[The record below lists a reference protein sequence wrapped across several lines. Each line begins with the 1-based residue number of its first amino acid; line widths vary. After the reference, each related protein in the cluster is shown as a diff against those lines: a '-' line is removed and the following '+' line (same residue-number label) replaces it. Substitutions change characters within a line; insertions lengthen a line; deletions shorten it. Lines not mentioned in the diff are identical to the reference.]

1 MSVNHVLTKNNS
13 KTNWINANNLE
24 NVVYKLTGNGT
35 EYVFS
40 NPNTFAKFLGQ
51 NKNALNAYLNGLNRN
66 ANITVRIGN
75 RSSRIVRGPFGP
87 IKPRQVQKVRLV
99 GERNA
104 SPPVNLSK
112 LMANMRFT
120 AAAPQPNAAALAN
133 AERNSRNA
141 LRLLLEA
148 AVNKFRNGINSG
160 ELPVNKLRNGSYL
173 NKYIRNKGM
182 TVPGSNEEI
191 IEMANIAYKSSRRAM
206 INRSRTARTAVSSR
220 RAINEGRN
228 SVTRTLF

>member
-1 MSVNHVLTKNNS
+1 MSINHVLTKNNN
-13 KTNWINANNLE
+13 KTNWMTANNLE
-24 NVVYKLTGNGT
+24 NVVYKISGNGQ

-40 NPNTFAKFLGQ
+40 NPNSFARFL
-51 NKNALNAYLNGLNRN
+51 NKNKNLLNAYLNSLNRN
-66 ANITVRIGN
+66 ANITVSIGN

-99 GERNA
+99 GERQA
-104 SPPVNLSK
+104 APPVNLSK
-112 LMANMRFT
+112 LMSNMRFT
-120 AAAPQPNAAALAN
+120 AAAPKPNAAALAA
-133 AERNSRNA
+133 AERNTRNA

-148 AVNKFRNGINSG
+148 AVNKFRTGINSG

-191 IEMANIAYKSSRRAM
+191 IEMANIAYKSSKRA
-206 INRSRTARTAVSSR
+206 NR
-220 RAINEGRN
+220 
-228 SVTRTLF
+228 